1 MDRKKTGALMVAA
14 CKLGCISAGAD
25 EKKLSAASEYAE
37 NIGLAF
43 QIVDDVLDITS
54 STEQLGKP
62 VGSDNENEKSTYAAL
77 LGVDECRRIARELT
91 EKAVAALDV
100 FDGDTKTRV
109 DFAYYLLD
117 RKN

>member
-1 MDRKKTGALMVAA
+1 MVAA

-100 FDGDTKTRV
+100 FDGDILFYHEIDKMM
-109 DFAYYLLD
+109 L
-117 RKN
+117 